1 MALVRN
7 SPAIQL
13 LREEKFDEFNQ
24 LATER
29 RADLENA
36 DLRMVDLRRVNLV
49 KANLRGAYLKNADLR
64 GQDLS
69 DADLTG
75 ASLHDARVGGCLFP
89 TNLGAD
95 EIRMSVML
103 GTRMRPRA

>member
-1 MALVRN
+1 MPLVRD
-7 SPAIQL
+7 SAAVLL
-13 LREEKFDEFNQ
+13 LREEKFDEFNT
-24 LATER
+24 LTAER
-29 RADLENA
+29 PADLENA
-36 DLRMVDLRRVNLV
+36 DLRMVDLRRANLV

-89 TNLGAD
+89 ASLGAD
-95 EIRMSVML
+95 EIAMSVTL
-103 GTRMRPRA
+103 GTRMRVRS

>member
-1 MALVRN
+1 MALVRE
-7 SPAIQL
+7 SAAVVL

-24 LATER
+24 LTAGR
-29 RADLENA
+29 AADLENA
-36 DLRMVDLRRVNLV
+36 DLRMLDLRKANLA

-95 EIRMSVML
+95 EIAMSVAL
-103 GTRMRPRA
+103 GTRMRPRS